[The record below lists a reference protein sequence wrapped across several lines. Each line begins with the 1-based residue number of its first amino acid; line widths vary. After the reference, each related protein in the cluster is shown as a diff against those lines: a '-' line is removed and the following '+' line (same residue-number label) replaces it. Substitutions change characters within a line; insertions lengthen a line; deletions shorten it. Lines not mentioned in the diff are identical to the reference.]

1 MRTLADRL
9 INLLTSLRLT
19 VVLLA
24 FAIILVFLGTLAQ
37 VDEGLYQAQTRFF
50 RSVFVGL
57 SLHPLQFT
65 GIPVFGHRL
74 PLILPGG
81 YLIGITLLLNLVA
94 AHLYRF
100 QLSIGKIGI
109 QLAHAG
115 VILLL
120 VGQLTTDMLAHES
133 QISFTEGQTKS
144 YAESPGNYELVFMS
158 DDGANREQVVAIS
171 GKSLARGGEI
181 QSRNLPFTLR
191 VKNYWKNSEP
201 QFRAPMMQNAPP
213 LATNGI
219 APNFDFHP
227 VAEAKT
233 LDDKNVPTARI
244 EIVGDHGSLGDWVVS
259 DWAADDTMIAALRRS
274 YQQQLGADMA
284 RKIVSDL
291 TQPQFVFAGGKKF
304 VFALR
309 PQRIY
314 FPFSMELL
322 KATHTVYEG
331 TDIPKDFRSHVRLQ
345 NPQSGENREVDIY
358 MNHPLRYAGLTFY
371 QYQMTAG
378 EAAQQAGLAPSSVLQ
393 IVHNPSWL
401 TPYIGCALVAAGLMT
416 QFMFHLVGFVSKRK
430 AK

>member
-9 INLLTSLRLT
+9 VKILASLRLT

-50 RSVFVGL
+50 KSVFVGL

-65 GIPVFGHRL
+65 GIPVFGTRL

-81 YLIGITLLLNLVA
+81 YLIGVTLLLNLVA
-94 AHLYRF
+94 AHIYRF
-100 QLSIGKIGI
+100 QFSVGKIGI

-144 YAESPGNYELVFMS
+144 YAESPGNYELVFVS
-158 DDGANREQVVAIS
+158 DDGSSSEQVVAIS
-171 GKSLARGGEI
+171 GKSLSRGGEI
-181 QSRNLPFTLR
+181 QSRNLPFTIR
-191 VKNYWKNSEP
+191 VKDYWKNSEP
-201 QFRAPMMQNAPP
+201 QFRAPMIQNAPP
-213 LATNGI
+213 LATHGL
-219 APNFDFHP
+219 ALNFDFHP

-233 LDDKNVPTARI
+233 MDDKNVPTAEI
-244 EIVGDHGSLGDWVVS
+244 EIVGDNGSLGDWVVS
-259 DWAADDTMIAALRRS
+259 DWAADDTMITALRQG
-274 YQQQLGADMA
+274 YEQQLGADIA
-284 RKIVSDL
+284 QKIVSDL

-304 VFALR
+304 TFELR

-331 TDIPKDFRSHVRLQ
+331 TEIPKDFRSHVQLR
-345 NPQSGENREVDIY
+345 NPQTGENREVDIY

-378 EAAQQAGLAPSSVLQ
+378 EAAQQAGVAPSSVLQ

-401 TPYIGCALVAAGLMT
+401 TPYIGCAMVAAGLVT
-416 QFMFHLVGFVSKRK
+416 QFMFHLVGFVSNRK

>member
-9 INLLTSLRLT
+9 VKTLTSLRLT

-24 FAIILVFLGTLAQ
+24 FAILLVFLGTLAQ

-81 YLIGITLLLNLVA
+81 YLIGIMLLLNLVA

-100 QLSIGKIGI
+100 QLSIVKIGI
-109 QLAHAG
+109 QLTHAG

-171 GKSLARGGEI
+171 GKSLARGGDI
-181 QSRNLPFTLR
+181 QSPNLPFTLR

-219 APNFDFHP
+219 ALNFDFHP
-227 VAEAKT
+227 VAEVKT
-233 LDDKNVPTARI
+233 LDDKNVPTAGI
-244 EIVGDHGSLGDWVVS
+244 EIVGDHGPLGDWVVS
-259 DWAADDTMIAALRRS
+259 DWAADDTMIAALRQS

-416 QFMFHLVGFVSKRK
+416 QFMFHLVGFVSKQK

>member
-1 MRTLADRL
+1 MLVDWV
-9 INLLTSLRLT
+9 IKIFISLRLT
-19 VVLLA
+19 VTLLA
-24 FAIILVFLGTLAQ
+24 FAILLVFIGTLAQ

-50 RSVFVGL
+50 KSVFVGL

-65 GIPVFGHRL
+65 GIPVFGTRL

-81 YLIGITLLLNLVA
+81 YLIGVTLLLNLVA
-94 AHLYRF
+94 AHIYRF
-100 QLSIGKIGI
+100 QFSVGKIGI

-144 YAESPGNYELVFMS
+144 YAESPGNYELVFVS
-158 DDGANREQVVAIS
+158 DDGSSSEQVVAIS
-171 GKSLARGGEI
+171 GKSLSRGGEI
-181 QSRNLPFTLR
+181 QSRNLPFTIR
-191 VKNYWKNSEP
+191 VKDYWKNSEP
-201 QFRAPMMQNAPP
+201 QFRAPMIQNAPP
-213 LATNGI
+213 LATHGL
-219 APNFDFHP
+219 ALNFDFHP

-233 LDDKNVPTARI
+233 MDDKNVPTAEI
-244 EIVGDHGSLGDWVVS
+244 EIVGDNGSLGDWVVS
-259 DWAADDTMIAALRRS
+259 DWAADDTMITALRQG
-274 YQQQLGADMA
+274 YEQQLGADIA
-284 RKIVSDL
+284 QKIVSDL

-304 VFALR
+304 TFELR

-331 TDIPKDFRSHVRLQ
+331 TDIPKDFRSHVQLR
-345 NPQSGENREVDIY
+345 NPQTGENREVDIY

-378 EAAQQAGLAPSSVLQ
+378 EAAQQAGVAPSSVLQ

-401 TPYIGCALVAAGLMT
+401 TPYIGCAMVAAGLVT
-416 QFMFHLVGFVSKRK
+416 QFMFHLVGFVSNRK

>member
-9 INLLTSLRLT
+9 VKTLTSLRLT

-24 FAIILVFLGTLAQ
+24 FAILLVFLGTLAQ

-81 YLIGITLLLNLVA
+81 YLIGIMLLLNLVA

-109 QLAHAG
+109 QLTHAG

-171 GKSLARGGEI
+171 GKSLARGGDI
-181 QSRNLPFTLR
+181 QSPNLPFTLR

-219 APNFDFHP
+219 ALNFDFHP
-227 VAEAKT
+227 VAEVKT
-233 LDDKNVPTARI
+233 LDDKNVPTAGI
-244 EIVGDHGSLGDWVVS
+244 EIVGDHGPLGDWVVS
-259 DWAADDTMIAALRRS
+259 DWAADDTMIAALRQS

-416 QFMFHLVGFVSKRK
+416 QFMFHLVGFVSKQK